1 MYRVAWNILRQHYED
16 HSPYVMHVSSGMFEV
31 AKARNDQQTMDEI
44 RQRAEQVLTHSSTNV
59 AALDASHTIFLN
71 LKQWEQA
78 AQCYALL
85 VELNKHSTA
94 YYTHCAA
101 VAHLVSGNIEDYRKN
116 CAITVDCRAHPA
128 DYNSRYLAAWTCLL
142 SPDSGAAFDRVIGLA
157 AYAMEHVPANS
168 DYRRALAIAYY
179 RAGHYHEA
187 EKRLTELVHNDSGGD
202 SQKLNALYARLFLAM
217 TEHQLNRAE
226 DAAATLRLA
235 KQEADDVLQNAILSW
250 DHRLVVNLWLDEAER
265 VVCGDGQP
273 DSAPNP
279 SSPPGNDSS
288 RLD

>member
-1 MYRVAWNILRQHYED
+1 
-16 HSPYVMHVSSGMFEV
+16 
-31 AKARNDQQTMDEI
+31 
-44 RQRAEQVLTHSSTNV
+44 
-59 AALDASHTIFLN
+59 
-71 LKQWEQA
+71 
-78 AQCYALL
+78 
-85 VELNKHSTA
+85 
-94 YYTHCAA
+94 
-101 VAHLVSGNIEDYRKN
+101 
-116 CAITVDCRAHPA
+116 
-128 DYNSRYLAAWTCLL
+128 
-142 SPDSGAAFDRVIGLA
+142 
-157 AYAMEHVPANS
+157 
-168 DYRRALAIAYY
+168 
-179 RAGHYHEA
+179 
-187 EKRLTELVHNDSGGD
+187 
-202 SQKLNALYARLFLAM
+202 M